1 MEVLKSRVGTA
12 GSQSK
17 SLTLSQ
23 WLEMSEFINFGDE
36 RVLFVGIYG
45 DIFSVLALL
54 WIGNGCCF
62 HVSIKDPLS
71 VGFHSSCCTMFFRYD
86 SVSFTIDDHIL
97 MKS

>member
-45 DIFSVLALL
+45 DIF
-54 WIGNGCCF
+54 I
-62 HVSIKDPLS
+62 IK
-71 VGFHSSCCTMFFRYD
+71 Y
-86 SVSFTIDDHIL
+86 
-97 MKS
+97 